1 MNQQEQPRAGAF
13 TGSFLFAALLGFA
26 AVLTACSP
34 DKTSNTGNVSD
45 ATPKAPTS
53 PSTEKPQ

>member
-1 MNQQEQPRAGAF
+1 MNQHEQPHAAAF

-34 DKTSNTGNVSD
+34 DKTTD
-45 ATPKAPTS
+45 ATSRASLS
-53 PSTEKPQ
+53 PSTDKPR